1 MTNQN
6 EKTGTA
12 AARVPV
18 ESAPERFADDL
29 ARIGRRVLV
38 LYGTELP
45 AGIRNRLNDYE
56 GGFHLFEMSGAEPK
70 PLEESVGVGAM
81 ICRHERI
88 DALLVVGGDTA
99 LAFASKIEE
108 RFRRQDPAGRGA
120 GIVRIAL

>member
-6 EKTGTA
+6 EKNSSA
-12 AARVPV
+12 SAPVLV
-18 ESAPERFADDL
+18 ESTPERVADDL

-45 AGIRNRLNDYE
+45 AAVRERLNNYE
-56 GGFHLFEMSGAEPK
+56 GGFLLFEMSGAEPK

-81 ICRHERI
+81 ICRHELI
-88 DALLVVGGDTA
+88 DALLVVGGETA
-99 LAFASKIEE
+99 LGFAAKIEE
-108 RFRRQDPAGRGA
+108 RFRSQNPAGRGA